1 MSHLNIPPI
10 RIPSPT
16 EYDVTAV
23 ASVASVVYAPSNA
36 LATLHFPLLGSPRL
50 QCMQRQQRTQKV
62 FTFPSPVP
70 CAATAATTATTV
82 DTELAASV
90 LLSIAQSSPVA
101 PNKCRRI
108 TTTFLDYCRVCE
120 ISLLHVARGIYADV
134 CKSCEDIQHAHR
146 QGTSMPACFLCYS
159 DAYHIHRNCKQ
170 PICKRCLH
178 YYTLCPSCKVLIEK
192 Q

>member
-16 EYDVTAV
+16 EYDTAV
-23 ASVASVVYAPSNA
+23 ASVASVVHAPSNA

-50 QCMQRQQRTQKV
+50 QRTQKV

-70 CAATAATTATTV
+70 CATTTTAA

-101 PNKCRRI
+101 PNKCRRV
-108 TTTFLDYCRVCE
+108 TTFIDYCRVCE
-120 ISLLHVARGIYADV
+120 ISLLHVTRGIYADV

-146 QGTSMPACFLCYS
+146 QGTSMPACFLCSS

-178 YYTLCPSCKVLIEK
+178 CYTLCPSCKVPIEK